1 MNAQGEDIPDFI
13 PEDSERLTKREM
25 GIYDKYFVMRGDLQD
40 MRGGRH
46 FGCKHF
52 VIDISHD
59 PFAKETLLRYAELCE
74 KEYPNLARDL
84 RAMFPDAPPIA
95 NPEQS
100 KPKRKRKNP
109 DANNND

>member
-1 MNAQGEDIPDFI
+1 MSAHGEDIPNDI
-13 PEDSERLTKREM
+13 PEDREQLTKREM

-52 VIDISHD
+52 VIDIIHD

-74 KEYPNLARDL
+74 SEYPNLARDI
-84 RAMFPDAPPIA
+84 RAMFPD
-95 NPEQS
+95 QS
-100 KPKRKRKNP
+100 KSAQPTTKRSKKN
-109 DANNND
+109 DANGNG